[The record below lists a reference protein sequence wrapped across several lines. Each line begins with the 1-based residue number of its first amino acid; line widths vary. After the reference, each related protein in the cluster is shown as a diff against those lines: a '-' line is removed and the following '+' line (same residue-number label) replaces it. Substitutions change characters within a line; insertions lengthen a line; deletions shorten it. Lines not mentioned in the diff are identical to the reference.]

1 MRCKHLF
8 FTGILAL
15 CLPVVAA
22 WCQPSSVVEIERA
35 MSFGTRPGFAVSFVD
50 TDAKLV
56 NEVWNDF
63 VKNTLGSKLKK
74 GKRNE
79 FTAPLCRAAGVSTGT
94 FTLYSEIEKVG
105 NGVQLNVWFD
115 IGPFFLNRRDDPNGT
130 QEALRL
136 LKRFHWEVR
145 KAVADAEVKAE
156 ENRLR
161 ELENRLKKLR
171 RDNDNLNRDIANY
184 EARLKKARE
193 DLAQNERDQEATLVD
208 IERQRSAVE
217 EAVRRRAGVQGEQ

>member
-1 MRCKHLF
+1 
-8 FTGILAL
+8 
-15 CLPVVAA
+15 
-22 WCQPSSVVEIERA
+22 
-35 MSFGTRPGFAVSFVD
+35 
-50 TDAKLV
+50 
-56 NEVWNDF
+56 
-63 VKNTLGSKLKK
+63 
-74 GKRNE
+74 
-79 FTAPLCRAAGVSTGT
+79 
-94 FTLYSEIEKVG
+94 
-105 NGVQLNVWFD
+105 VWFD

-130 QEALRL
+130 QEAIRL

-145 KAVADAEVKAE
+145 KAAADAEVKAE

-217 EAVRRRAGVQGEQ
+217 EAVRRRASVQGEQ